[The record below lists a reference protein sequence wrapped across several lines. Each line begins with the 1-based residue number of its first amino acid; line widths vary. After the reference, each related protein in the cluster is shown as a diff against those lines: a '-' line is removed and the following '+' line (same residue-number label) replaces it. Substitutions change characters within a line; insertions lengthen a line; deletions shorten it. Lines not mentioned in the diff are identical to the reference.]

1 MNAKVTM
8 AALAACLAGF
18 AGAATD
24 GSASRPY
31 HGDAFLLQTKSTT
44 LALRRENGS
53 WNVSHYGAR
62 VESADDVAALA
73 WNRWTGGHKY
83 EQRRPAA
90 YAAYGGDR
98 ANGYSF
104 NKWGGLQVTHAD
116 GNLTLTLVGE
126 EARTVPDAP
135 GVTHLVLKQ
144 RDSVHPFFVT
154 QHFRAFEACDVIETW
169 VELENGE

>member
-1 MNAKVTM
+1 MNEKITL

-24 GSASRPY
+24 GSSSRPY
-31 HGDAFLLQTKSTT
+31 QGDDVLLQTKSTT
-44 LALRRENGS
+44 LALRRENGF
-53 WNVSHYGAR
+53 WNVAHYGAR
-62 VESADDVAALA
+62 VESAADVAALA

-116 GNLTLTLVGE
+116 GCPTLHRVG
-126 EARTVPDAP
+126 
-135 GVTHLVLKQ
+135 
-144 RDSVHPFFVT
+144 
-154 QHFRAFEACDVIETW
+154 
-169 VELENGE
+169 